1 MIQVFNMKTRNKF
14 WGSGVTGLLV
24 LDPPLFFEDDVC
36 ICFADANFVLFQ
48 ITSIDH
54 FFLILLKQEEAMLS
68 KVKTVKEQIEYIV
81 AASEIITVSVDYCSV
96 KMSLKIFY
104 VRNLATLTIE
114 FCKWQLLFMI
124 LFNLQLL

>member
-1 MIQVFNMKTRNKF
+1 M
-14 WGSGVTGLLV
+14 
-24 LDPPLFFEDDVC
+24 
-36 ICFADANFVLFQ
+36 
-48 ITSIDH
+48 
-54 FFLILLKQEEAMLS
+54 KQEEAMLS

-114 FCKWQLLFMI
+114 FCNWQLLFMI